1 MESEMIVESVVSLPE
16 QERVD
21 SQEERL
27 DRRERLQRMGDDEQ
41 KRGQRFFG
49 TLMGTLGKFQKESVF
64 LQEKNAKRAE
74 IEARLAEC
82 MRKEKEEVEE
92 RVRIEK
98 DEKQRA
104 AERIRKASLREFEKL
119 SLETYYKNKI
129 ASARALKT
137 TTLPVLFYQPW
148 KLSSKEEER
157 AKFRVEELERKY
169 QQELKELEER
179 LSCEDSVYIKEVDVS
194 MSTQETC
201 EINVDTG

>member
-1 MESEMIVESVVSLPE
+1 MDPEVVVESMVFLPE
-16 QERVD
+16 QERLRD
-21 SQEERL
+21 QEESSQRR
-27 DRRERLQRMGDDEQ
+27 DRRQRMGLDEQ
-41 KRGQRFFG
+41 KRGQRFLG

-82 MRKEKEEVEE
+82 MRKEKEALEE
-92 RVRIEK
+92 RARIEQ

-104 AERIRKASLREFEKL
+104 AERLRRASLREFEKL
-119 SLETYYKNKI
+119 SLETYYKNEM

-157 AKFRVEELERKY
+157 AKIRIEELERKY

-179 LSCEDSVYIKEVDVS
+179 LSREDNLYLKDVDTS
-194 MSTQETC
+194 LSAHETC
-201 EINVDTG
+201 QINVDVG